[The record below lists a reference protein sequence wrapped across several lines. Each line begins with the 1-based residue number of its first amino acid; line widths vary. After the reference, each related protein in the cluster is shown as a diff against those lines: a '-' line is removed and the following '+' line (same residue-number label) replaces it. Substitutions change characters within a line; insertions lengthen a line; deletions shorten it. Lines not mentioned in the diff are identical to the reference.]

1 MKEENNSSAG
11 VWASA
16 VAGLLL
22 LYILS
27 PGPVLL
33 YYQKT
38 RQIQPKWLEKTYYP
52 LEKLYDKSSTVK
64 SFYDFYFRVIGIKK

>member
-1 MKEENNSSAG
+1 MKEDNNNSAG

-16 VAGLLL
+16 VVGLIL
-22 LYILS
+22 LYFLS

-38 RQIQPKWLEKTYYP
+38 SRTPPERLGMVYYP